1 MKTSRRKLIRN
12 ALGMTAG
19 AAAIT
24 PVAADDRIQ
33 RFILKK
39 KGGVRKGRINQ
50 SVVSW
55 CFAEYWSTDKM
66 CRVAKDLGCKSIE
79 LISPDEF
86 PTLKKHGLTCA
97 ITPIDMG
104 GPPFVQGWTN
114 PKYNDKVGAATPRPS
129 MQPRVRFA

>member
-19 AAAIT
+19 AAAVT

-104 GPPFVQGWTN
+104 GLLLYRAGTTQNTTRKWVPLP
-114 PKYNDKVGAATPRPS
+114 ARPS
-129 MQPRVRFA
+129 MQPPS

>member
-19 AAAIT
+19 AAAVT

-55 CFAEYWSTDKM
+55 CFA
-66 CRVAKDLGCKSIE
+66 SIGALIRCVE
-79 LISPDEF
+79 LPRA
-86 PTLKKHGLTCA
+86 L
-97 ITPIDMG
+97 
-104 GPPFVQGWTN
+104 
-114 PKYNDKVGAATPRPS
+114 AARAS
-129 MQPRVRFA
+129 S

>member
-86 PTLKKHGLTCA
+86 PTLKKHGTHLCYHSYRHGRTSFR
-97 ITPIDMG
+97 TG
-104 GPPFVQGWTN
+104 LEQ
-114 PKYNDKVGAATPRPS
+114 PKIPR
-129 MQPRVRFA
+129 